1 MVTSPDTYVYEKDL
15 GKLDDV
21 PIIAIRVSSVFA
33 DTESDMV
40 TIEAVFQ
47 ISDDP
52 ISIDTGDE
60 YGEMEI
66 TSATSSGITMKNKEN
81 DIDLEGD
88 ETIMITD
95 NIGFK
100 VSEDED
106 RYFLFVRRTV
116 GSLDSL
122 EINFS
127 ETPVVDEELTITV
140 TAASD
145 GSPVEGAEVTFEGQ
159 NLGLTD
165 SNGEVRFTSEES
177 GTFTVTATKKD
188 YDSASEDV
196 RILTEEEAEEEAQKD
211 KLTIEMPDKVNPGDD
226 VVIKVTSDGDAIEGA
241 AITWDDDD
249 IGKTDDTGTLTYT
262 TDEPGTYTVTA
273 SKDNYLNA
281 SGKITVVLPSAKF
294 ELSDLTLPEEE
305 VPAGKRFKV
314 TVDVTNTGDLEG
326 TYHAELT
333 IDDGNGTVV
342 TAGSENVTLDV
353 GETKT
358 IEFTPKIA
366 KAGTYTVA
374 IGTESG
380 ELSVKPTKSKTTLI
394 ATILIVLAVL
404 GAIGYVL
411 ISSAPEDGWTVE
423 KLIEAIKEK
432 FQRKRL

>member
-1 MVTSPDTYVYEKDL
+1 
-15 GKLDDV
+15 
-21 PIIAIRVSSVFA
+21 
-33 DTESDMV
+33 
-40 TIEAVFQ
+40 
-47 ISDDP
+47 
-52 ISIDTGDE
+52 
-60 YGEMEI
+60 
-66 TSATSSGITMKNKEN
+66 
-81 DIDLEGD
+81 
-88 ETIMITD
+88 MITD

-100 VSEDED
+100 VSDDEK

-122 EINFS
+122 EINVS
-127 ETPVVDEELTITV
+127 EPSVVRKELTITV

-145 GSPVEGAEVTFEGQ
+145 GSPVEGAEVTFDGQ

-241 AITWDDDD
+241 VITWDDDD

-273 SKDNYLNA
+273 SKDDYLDA

-305 VPAGKRFKV
+305 VPAGKRFEV

-326 TYHAELT
+326 TYLAELT

-358 IEFTPKIA
+358 IEFTPKID

-380 ELSVKPTKSKTTLI
+380 ELSVKPAKSKTTLI

-432 FQRKRL
+432 FQRGRL